1 MNRMIVEQQ
10 DIRRSA
16 RLAVPQDVQNG
27 FPARPQVNQNRRRT
41 LSGTLRIVASRER
54 RWRALWTAD

>member
-27 FPARPQVNQNRRRT
+27 NLLTRPTLARQDAPFREQGRRRIKT
-41 LSGTLRIVASRER
+41 GGGTDRTS
-54 RWRALWTAD
+54 